1 MYAWLRNER
10 KEGSLHQAIDFS
22 YLVRAFSVKKEPAI
36 ALRFSVCVRFSR
48 VKSLES
54 SDLAPIAREKY
65 YILTVNEVWS

>member
-36 ALRFSVCVRFSR
+36 ALSVSPFAFV
-48 VKSLES
+48 SL
-54 SDLAPIAREKY
+54 A
-65 YILTVNEVWS
+65 